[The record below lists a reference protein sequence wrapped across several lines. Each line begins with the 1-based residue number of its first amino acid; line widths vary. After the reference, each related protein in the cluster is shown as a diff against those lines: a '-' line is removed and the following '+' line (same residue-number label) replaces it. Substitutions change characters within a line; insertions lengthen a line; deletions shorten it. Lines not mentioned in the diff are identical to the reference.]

1 MYEELIKALHNV
13 SEYDSGY
20 AKLMHDAADAI
31 EERDRHILT
40 LQHEMMAEAE
50 SHIAEVNRLNKQ
62 IEELEQR
69 LPKAPHGRLID
80 ADTLKKILV
89 TAIPQYS
96 LAECTTYADSDI
108 MRWIDEAPTI
118 IPAESPKEET

>member
-1 MYEELIKALHNV
+1 MYESLIAALRNV

-20 AKLMHDAADAI
+20 AKLMYDAADAK
-31 EERDRHILT
+31 ETQDRHILT

-80 ADTLKKILV
+80 ADALEASCFMGSSSFYT
-89 TAIPQYS
+89 Q
-96 LAECTTYADSDI
+96 SDI
-108 MRWIDEAPTI
+108 DYAPTI
-118 IPAESPKEET
+118 IPADGKDTDVPTREDGE

>member
-1 MYEELIKALHNV
+1 MKAYLEIEMPKNCNECPLHFYEGQGICSCCALPTIEDDEILKPWKNRRKDCPLIPIQ
-13 SEYDSGY
+13 E
-20 AKLMHDAADAI
+20 
-31 EERDRHILT
+31 
-40 LQHEMMAEAE
+40 
-50 SHIAEVNRLNKQ
+50 
-62 IEELEQR
+62 
-69 LPKAPHGRLID
+69 HGRLID

-118 IPAESPKEET
+118 IPAEPAEEGE